1 MRYTVASR
9 GRPIGHTELAF
20 TPIGGPSRSG
30 WLHPNE
36 EGERVLPVVASRL
49 PAMRAFLHRDV
60 RDADGRPMV
69 RQELLTST
77 LFADLAEALHRVEA
91 LELTLHDERGALIP
105 TSVIGI
111 EDTKQLIELSEE
123 SDAPFDDSEASANAP
138 LMDEVDLDS
147 DLPWLDEVELEDAV
161 ARDLADAEDRWAFEA
176 IVDSLPRYQIHVVPL
191 EGSVVP

>member
-1 MRYTVASR
+1 VRYTVASR

-36 EGERVLPVVASRL
+36 EGERVLPSVASPL

-60 RDADGRPMV
+60 RDADGRPIV
-69 RQELLTST
+69 RQELLKST

-105 TSVIGI
+105 TSLIGI
-111 EDTKQLIELSEE
+111 QDTKQLIELSEE
-123 SDAPFDDSEASANAP
+123 SDAPFDETEEWENAP
-138 LMDEVDLDS
+138 LMDEMEDS
-147 DLPWLDEVELEDAV
+147 DLPWFDEVDLEEAV
-161 ARDLADAEDRWAFEA
+161 ARDLADAEDRWAFQA